1 MTDKRY
7 RVAHWGTGH
16 SGMPALRALIEHPT
30 FELVVSE
37 QPAER
42 RIPKGRRRT
51 TNLACAPALREVT
64 EPRRTREAAIARPTG
79 VSAS

>member
-7 RVAHWGTGH
+7 RVAQWGAGH

-37 QPAER
+37 SSQLSAAFRKADGAP
-42 RIPKGRRRT
+42 RI
-51 TNLACAPALREVT
+51 
-64 EPRRTREAAIARPTG
+64 
-79 VSAS
+79 